1 MVVVVPMQK
10 AFKELPDGYRSFKE
24 LNLAKNQKLM
34 IKLSLASL
42 VLFVVFGV
50 LFTWLLHHLREN
62 FIGGGAE
69 ISLVNFNLAALSIS
83 LLVLLAVLFL
93 MVVLHEGVHGLF
105 FWMFTGGQVQFGFK
119 GAYAYAAA
127 PDWYIPKKPYLVVSL
142 APLVIITVLGFITML
157 FVPYDWILP
166 ILLLITLNASGA
178 VGDLYA
184 FFWIVKQPK
193 EVLIQDFGDRMHVYH
208 QNGVD
213 L

>member
-1 MVVVVPMQK
+1 MQK

-42 VLFVVFGV
+42 VLFVVSGV
-50 LFTWLLHHLREN
+50 LFTWILHLLRAD
-62 FIGGGAE
+62 FVGGGAKF
-69 ISLVNFNLAALSIS
+69 SLVNINLVTSSIS

-93 MVVLHEGVHGLF
+93 MVIFHEGVHGLF
-105 FWMFTGGQVQFGFK
+105 FWLFTGGKVQFGFK

-127 PDWYIPKKPYLVVSL
+127 PDWYLPKNPYLVVSL

-157 FVPYDWILP
+157 YVPSDWILP

-193 EVLIQDFGDRMHVYH
+193 DVLIQDFGVRMHVH
-208 QNGVD
+208 HLNGVVS
-213 L
+213 